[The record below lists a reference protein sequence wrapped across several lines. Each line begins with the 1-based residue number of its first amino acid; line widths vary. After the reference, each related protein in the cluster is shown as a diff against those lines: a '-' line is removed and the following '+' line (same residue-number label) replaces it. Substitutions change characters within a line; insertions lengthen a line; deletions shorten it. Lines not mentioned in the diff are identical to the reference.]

1 MWLFAC
7 VALLLFMFLY
17 PNVIMPLFNKFEELE
32 AGELKQKIEELANRV
47 KYPLK
52 RIYVVDASKRSSH
65 SNAYLYG
72 FGANKRIVLFDTLL
86 NSPHEQVVG
95 ILCTLFPSLGHE
107 LGHWKYA
114 HTLKLFCISTGHW
127 LVLFFLFGLLRKSP
141 LLFDAFGFKESSVLS
156 AVCVDVYWTAAVCA
170 GV

>member
-1 MWLFAC
+1 
-7 VALLLFMFLY
+7 MFLY
-17 PNVIMPLFNKFEELE
+17 PNVIMPLFNKYEELE
-32 AGELKQKIEELANRV
+32 AGELKQKIEELANKV

-86 NSPHEQVVG
+86 NSPHEQIVA
-95 ILCTLFPSLGHE
+95 ILCTLSLILGHE
-107 LGHWKYA
+107 LGHWKYM
-114 HTLKLFCISTGHW
+114 HTLKFFCITVVH
-127 LVLFFLFGLLRKSP
+127 LLILFFLFGQFKKSP
-141 LLFDAFGFKESSVLS
+141 LLFDVFGFKESSVRL
-156 AVCVDVYWTAAVCA
+156 ALWVDVYWVVVVYV